1 MARSPLPLPTRLPRT
16 KGQWAMAVLAVL
28 VALAF
33 WWWQERGGAPST
45 AERPA
50 EQPSSHSTPSPWR
63 EDGVPSKHTVDRE
76 TGLAIVPVEQLPP
89 EAEESLELIEDGGPF
104 PYDRDGVTFE
114 NREGI
119 LPDRESGY
127 YEEYT
132 VPTPGE
138 DDRGARRIV
147 TGDGDEY
154 YWTPDH
160 YESFVVI
167 ER

>member
-28 VALAF
+28 VALVI
-33 WWWQERGGAPST
+33 WWWQERAPEQAT
-45 AERPA
+45 PPA
-50 EQPSSHSTPSPWR
+50 DQPSAVRTASEKHS
-63 EDGVPSKHTVDRE
+63 VDAG
-76 TGLAIVPVEQLPP
+76 TGLPVVPLEQLPP
-89 EAEESLELIEDGGPF
+89 EVAETLELIDDGGPF
-104 PYDRDGVTFE
+104 PYDRDGVTFQ

-119 LPDRESGY
+119 LPDERSGY
-127 YEEYT
+127 YREYT

-147 TGDGDEY
+147 TGGDDY
-154 YWTPDH
+154 FWTPDH

>member
-28 VALAF
+28 VALVI
-33 WWWQERGGAPST
+33 WWWQERADAPGVP
-45 AERPA
+45 PA
-50 EQPSSHSTPSPWR
+50 DQSSSVRTEDAQPSDATPDERS
-63 EDGVPSKHTVDRE
+63 VDPE
-76 TGLAIVPVEQLPP
+76 TGLAVVPVEQLPP
-89 EAEESLELIEDGGPF
+89 EAAETLELIDDGGPF

-119 LPDRESGY
+119 LPDRERGY

-138 DDRGARRIV
+138 ADRGARRIV
-147 TGDGDEY
+147 TGGEDY
-154 YWTPDH
+154 FWTADH

>member
-28 VALAF
+28 VALAI
-33 WWWQERGGAPST
+33 WWWQDRAPESAAPPADQPSAVRTEADQAPSM
-45 AERPA
+45 
-50 EQPSSHSTPSPWR
+50 HS
-63 EDGVPSKHTVDRE
+63 VDAE
-76 TGLAIVPVEQLPP
+76 TGLPVVPLEELPP
-89 EAEESLELIEDGGPF
+89 EAEETVELIEDGGPF
-104 PYDRDGVTFE
+104 PYARDGIEFQ

-119 LPDRESGY
+119 LPDERSGFY
-127 YEEYT
+127 REYT

-147 TGDGDEY
+147 TGGDDFF
-154 YWTPDH
+154 WTPDH

-167 ER
+167 DR